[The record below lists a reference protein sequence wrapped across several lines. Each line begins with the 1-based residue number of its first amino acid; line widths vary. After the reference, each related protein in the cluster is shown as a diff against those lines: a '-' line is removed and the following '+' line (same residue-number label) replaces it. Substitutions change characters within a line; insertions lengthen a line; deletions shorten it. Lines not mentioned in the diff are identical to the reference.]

1 MAAVCCGLTF
11 LMGPSMK
18 TEIDCQISASVR
30 QGRASVAA
38 HFHAL
43 GTRMFPHFC
52 MFRQRRQGR
61 FQPSL
66 EKKEYRVKGSKG
78 RKEIRSGAIPP
89 WRRWR
94 RWRSPC
100 LCGFQLAPML
110 ARPWRT
116 LAQVAANPLKR
127 LRTARIAKP
136 LNHQQPTGLTGRTER
151 GSHR

>member
-1 MAAVCCGLTF
+1 
-11 LMGPSMK
+11 MK

-38 HFHAL
+38 PFHAL

-52 MFRQRRQGR
+52 MFRQGRQGR

-78 RKEIRSGAIPP
+78 RKEIRSGVIPP
-89 WRRWR
+89 WRPWR
-94 RWRSPC
+94 PWRSPC
-100 LCGFQLAPML
+100 LCGFQPTAML

-116 LAQVAANPLKR
+116 LAQVAANAFNR
-127 LRTARIAKP
+127 LRTAQEAKP
-136 LNHQQPTGLTGRTER
+136 LNDQQPTGLTGCTER